1 MAAWTL
7 DLLFGTEIE
16 QMVTLR
22 DVEEL
27 SERLAHLRD
36 YSRLKVTSKHD

>member
-1 MAAWTL
+1 
-7 DLLFGTEIE
+7 
-16 QMVTLR
+16 MVTLR